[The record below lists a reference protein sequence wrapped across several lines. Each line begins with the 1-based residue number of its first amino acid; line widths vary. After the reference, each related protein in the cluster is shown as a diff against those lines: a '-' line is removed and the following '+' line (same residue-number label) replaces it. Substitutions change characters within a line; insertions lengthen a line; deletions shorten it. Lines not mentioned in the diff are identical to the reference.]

1 MKFGRYEV
9 AIANRDKI
17 LFPESGLTKGD
28 LIDYYLA
35 VSETLIPHME
45 HYGVSMQRFPDGID
59 QEGFY
64 QKDAA
69 DYFPGWLTTVRIPKR
84 EGGSFAAP
92 VVTCCAALAYLAN
105 QAVVTPHLYLARI
118 DDLEHPD
125 RMIFDLDPPAEK
137 GNPEN
142 VCRAALTLRDLLEEL
157 DLSSW
162 VQTTGSKGFHLV
174 VPLDRSSDF
183 DSVRAFAGDTARL
196 MVRRHPQRYT
206 QAQRKRKRGQR
217 IFLDTQRNA
226 YGATAVCPYGVRAR
240 KGAPVATPVTWQEV
254 ESFVSPQDWDMQTLP
269 KRLQDTGDPWN
280 GLHRHARQLG
290 GRREILER
298 LLDKEKPTDEEST

>member
-9 AIANRDKI
+9 EITNRDKI

-35 VSETLIPHME
+35 VAETLIPHMA
-45 HYGVSMQRFPDGID
+45 HYGMSMQRFPDGID
-59 QEGFY
+59 EEGFY

-69 DYFPGWLTTVRIPKR
+69 DYFPDWLTTVRIPKR
-84 EGGSFAAP
+84 QGGSFAAP
-92 VVTCCAALAYLAN
+92 VVTCRATLAYLAN
-105 QAVVTPHLYLARI
+105 QAVVTPHLYLARS

-125 RMIFDLDPPAEK
+125 RMIFDLDPPAVN
-137 GNPEN
+137 GNPED
-142 VCRAALTLRDLLEEL
+142 VCRAALALRDLLAEL
-157 DLSSW
+157 DLNSW

-174 VPLDRSSDF
+174 VPLVRCADF
-183 DSVRAFAGDTARL
+183 DEVRAFAGAAARL

-217 IFLDTQRNA
+217 IFIDTQRNT

-240 KGAPVATPVTWQEV
+240 AGAPVATPVTWQEV
-254 ESFVSPQDWDMQTLP
+254 EASVSPRAW
-269 KRLQDTGDPWN
+269 RLQTIPRRLQEIGDPWA

-290 GRREILER
+290 GRKEILET
-298 LLDKEKPTDEEST
+298 LLGNEKPADEESS